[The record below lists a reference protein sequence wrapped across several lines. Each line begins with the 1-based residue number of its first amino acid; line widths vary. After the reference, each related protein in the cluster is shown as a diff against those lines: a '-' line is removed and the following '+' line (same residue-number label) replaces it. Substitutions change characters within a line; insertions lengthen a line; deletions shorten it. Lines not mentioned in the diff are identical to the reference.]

1 MCSRGLDPDLIAL
14 VLRRHGITHAQLAA
28 ELNVGRST
36 VSTGIF
42 TGSPESLR
50 MRISQIIGIPPE
62 KLWPWKYSNNKNYN
76 EMCELITETIV
87 LEFPPITEGGA
98 DELDNQRAK

>member
-1 MCSRGLDPDLIAL
+1 
-14 VLRRHGITHAQLAA
+14 
-28 ELNVGRST
+28 
-36 VSTGIF
+36 
-42 TGSPESLR
+42 